1 MSAIEEELKAID
13 YEIKRLKVLYDLW
26 FGGAQGRPPHDQ
38 REALARQLRRYQG
51 ISLTNSAE
59 RFLYNA
65 VVNKFN
71 TFQELWIKLTRVKE
85 EGARMHPLA
94 VRAAQRKALMEGIGR
109 PKGAAKKAEAEPAA
123 KPAPPKTPAPG
134 ATAQP
139 AAAAAAKPPGAGD
152 LATAPAAW
160 RLRPA
165 GGDDPSLRSLYES
178 FIAARKGAGENRPLG
193 FDAFA
198 REVSRHIAAL
208 KAKSDCEAVEFKIYS
223 RDNKVTLKAR
233 PAGKG

>member
-1 MSAIEEELKAID
+1 MTTEEELKAID
-13 YEIKRLKVLYDLW
+13 YEIKRLKVQYDLY
-26 FGGAQGRPPHDQ
+26 FSGTQARAPHDL
-38 REALARQLRRYQG
+38 REALGRKLNRFQG
-51 ISLTNSAE
+51 VSLTNMAE

-71 TFQELWIKLTRVKE
+71 TLQELWIKMTRIKE
-85 EGARMHPLA
+85 EGARAHPLA
-94 VRAAQRKALMEGIGR
+94 VRAAQRKAMMDKAADR
-109 PKGAAKKAEAEPAA
+109 GAAKPGPSRPAGSPAA
-123 KPAPPKTPAPG
+123 APAAG
-134 ATAQP
+134 AASSGAQAAATAQ
-139 AAAAAAKPPGAGD
+139 AAAAKAD
-152 LATAPAAW
+152 AAHSAAW

-165 GGDDPSLRSLYES
+165 GGDDPGLRSLYES
-178 FIAARKGAGENRPLG
+178 FIAARKGAGETRPLG

-198 REVSRHIAAL
+198 REVARHMATL